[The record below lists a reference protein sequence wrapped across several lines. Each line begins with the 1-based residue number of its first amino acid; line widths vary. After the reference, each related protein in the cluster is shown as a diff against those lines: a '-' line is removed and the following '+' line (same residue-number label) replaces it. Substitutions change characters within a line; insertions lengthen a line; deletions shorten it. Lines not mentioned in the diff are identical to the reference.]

1 MTNYKPVKIMFDLD
15 DEYQAKLYEHLKR
28 RTNGSSYIRSLIHQD
43 LFGIYKNTEPSLSKY
58 NIVKEQD
65 NVIENDELP
74 VVDVKPDVKPT
85 IIKQAAHHGI
95 KISINHNNINLD
107 EDDDIFVDDLI

>member
-1 MTNYKPVKIMFDLD
+1 MFDLD

-43 LFGIYKNTEPSLSKY
+43 LFSISKNTIPPLSDYK
-58 NIVKEQD
+58 IIKEQD
-65 NVIENDELP
+65 NVIENDERP
-74 VVDVKPDVKPT
+74 VTDVKPDVKPA
-85 IIKQAAHHGI
+85 IIKQTAHHGI